1 MSIDSK
7 RLYRLKSNNINNIMF
22 TAGISHTEQ
31 MFWCDIFNE
40 VVNGKIINYYTKN
53 DNVFKKLLEP
63 CVKKK
68 PIGWN
73 KLIINED
80 ISIKIENYEM
90 TDFKLDLYY
99 NDNFEEVLKKVNL

>member
-7 RLYRLKSNNINNIMF
+7 TLYRLKRNNINNVMLI
-22 TAGISHTEQ
+22 ADISHTEQ

-40 VVNGKIINYYTKN
+40 VANGKIINYYTKN

-68 PIGWN
+68 PIG
-73 KLIINED
+73 
-80 ISIKIENYEM
+80 
-90 TDFKLDLYY
+90 
-99 NDNFEEVLKKVNL
+99 

>member
-1 MSIDSK
+1 
-7 RLYRLKSNNINNIMF
+7 
-22 TAGISHTEQ
+22 
-31 MFWCDIFNE
+31 
-40 VVNGKIINYYTKN
+40 
-53 DNVFKKLLEP
+53 LEP